1 MKFLDLSFD
10 KPAANLACDEALLEL
25 MESAPAS
32 NDCLRVWEA
41 RQHFVVL
48 GHSNRLL
55 SNANLA
61 ACNADRIPILRRIS
75 GGGTVLQGPG
85 CLNYSLILNIDRR
98 QLKNIKDTF
107 AFVLE
112 RHRDVAGEFC
122 GATSRIEGISDITRD
137 GLKFS
142 GNAQYRK
149 SYFALVHGTFLL
161 NFDLALIEKYL
172 PVPARQPAYRQGRAH
187 SEFITNLRLDPAALC
202 ERLKQAWEA
211 RDLFEDLPLTRIDQ
225 LIHDRYESAEWSE
238 KF

>member
-25 MESAPAS
+25 METAPAS

-48 GHSNRLL
+48 GHSNRLM

-85 CLNYSLILNIDRR
+85 CLNYSLILNAHGHR
-98 QLKNIKDTF
+98 LKNIKDTF
-107 AFVLE
+107 SFVLD
-112 RHRDVAGEFC
+112 RHRHAVEELCGAASRVEGVSDIAVAGRKC
-122 GATSRIEGISDITRD
+122 
-137 GLKFS
+137 S

-149 SYFALVHGTFLL
+149 SHFVLVHGTFLL

-172 PVPARQPAYRQGRAH
+172 PVPARQPEYRKGRPH
-187 SEFITNLRLDPAALC
+187 SGFITNLHLDPASLC
-202 ERLKQAWEA
+202 EGLKKAWTA
-211 RDLFEDLPLTRIDQ
+211 RDVFEDLPLARIDQ
-225 LIHDRYESAEWSE
+225 LVDDRYGRTEWLE